1 MVGTVGDLAT
11 NEEYNLVAVDVNKV
25 FGDKYPT
32 AAVTDS
38 NRISTHKFGWGA
50 VNLSDALA
58 DGTLI
63 TAERLQELVSRTNI
77 SINHTDLTDNV
88 LVFAIPANRTTIA
101 AGTAIRAED
110 INLVRTKFSPIL
122 LNNKHLTIDATN
134 ASAFNATSTGYARTT
149 TWNNQ
154 LNGEHKFNWADYNSA
169 RYFFNGG
176 GQLRVSLNM
185 TGGSTA
191 GYYNWS
197 DVINEMGVL
206 TMNWD
211 TMTQSAATTSGT
223 SEGKGFYDL
232 TANYGDGSDTNTNEG
247 LLFTSSGVTIG
258 RKVGSYGYGYGSYGY
273 GYGYISGPG
282 NYPGFADPAII
293 GGSYSYSIYV
303 SAYSAYSTYQQLKFR
318 IYGKYIDNGAG
329 VQFKMVLDDTTHNN
343 FVDGTI
349 TPTVSYLMPDTL
361 TIGTTSFDVTPAPT
375 FAIVNDFTS
384 VDDY

>member
-1 MVGTVGDLAT
+1 
-11 NEEYNLVAVDVNKV
+11 
-25 FGDKYPT
+25 
-32 AAVTDS
+32 
-38 NRISTHKFGWGA
+38 
-50 VNLSDALA
+50 
-58 DGTLI
+58 
-63 TAERLQELVSRTNI
+63 
-77 SINHTDLTDNV
+77 
-88 LVFAIPANRTTIA
+88 
-101 AGTAIRAED
+101 
-110 INLVRTKFSPIL
+110 
-122 LNNKHLTIDATN
+122 
-134 ASAFNATSTGYARTT
+134 
-149 TWNNQ
+149 
-154 LNGEHKFNWADYNSA
+154 
-169 RYFFNGG
+169 
-176 GQLRVSLNM
+176 M

-206 TMNWD
+206 NFNWD

-258 RKVGSYGYGYGSYGY
+258 RKVGTYGTYSYGY
-273 GYGYISGPG
+273 GYGYITGPG
-282 NYPGFADPAII
+282 NHSDWADPAIS
-293 GGSYSYSIYV
+293 GYGYGYGYGYSGIYV
-303 SAYSAYSTYQQLKFR
+303 SAYSAYSTYQQLRFK

>member
-1 MVGTVGDLAT
+1 MVGAVGDLAT

-38 NRISTHKFGWGA
+38 NRIATHKFGWGA
-50 VNLSDALA
+50 TNMADALA

-101 AGTAIRAED
+101 AGTSIRAED
-110 INLVRTKFSPIL
+110 LNLVRTKFSPIL

-134 ASAFNATSTGYARTT
+134 ASAFNATSTGYERTT

-247 LLFTSSGVTIG
+247 LLFTSSGVTLG
-258 RKVGSYGYGYGSYGY
+258 RKVGSTGSYGY
-273 GYGYISGPG
+273 GYGYITGPG
-282 NYPGFADPAII
+282 NHSGWADPAII
-293 GGSYSYSIYV
+293 GGSYSSTIYV
-303 SAYSAYSTYQQLKFR
+303 SAYSAYSTYQQLKFK

-349 TPTVSYLMPDTL
+349 TPTISYLMPDTL

>member
-1 MVGTVGDLAT
+1 MVGAVGDLAT

-25 FGDKYPT
+25 FGDKYLT

-38 NRISTHKFGWGA
+38 SRKNTHKFGWGA
-50 VNLSDALA
+50 ANLADALA
-58 DGTLI
+58 NGTLI
-63 TAERLQELVSRTNI
+63 TAERLQGLVSRTNI

-101 AGTAIRAED
+101 AGTSIRAED
-110 INLVRTKFSPIL
+110 LNLVRTKFSPIL

-134 ASAFNATSTGYARTT
+134 ASAFNATSTGYERTT

-176 GQLRVSLNM
+176 GQLRVAINM

-206 TMNWD
+206 TLNWD
-211 TMTQSAATTSGT
+211 TMTQSSATTSGT

-258 RKVGSYGYGYGSYGY
+258 RKVGSYGSGYGY
-273 GYGYISGPG
+273 GYGYITGPG

-303 SAYSAYSTYQQLKFR
+303 SAYSAYSTYQQLKFK

-384 VDDY
+384 ADDY

>member
-1 MVGTVGDLAT
+1 MAVQSIGDLVT
-11 NEEYNLVAVDVNKV
+11 NEDFNLVAVDVNKV
-25 FGDKYPT
+25 FGDKYLT
-32 AAVTDS
+32 AAVTDA
-38 NRISTHKFGWGA
+38 NRVATHKFGWGA
-50 VNLSDALA
+50 INIDDAIA
-58 DGTLI
+58 NGILI
-63 TAERLQELVSRTNI
+63 TAERLQELVTRTNI

-88 LVFAIPANRTTIA
+88 LVFAIPTNRTTIA

-110 INLVRTKFSPIL
+110 LNLVRSKFVQL
-122 LNNKHLTIDATN
+122 FNNNTHATIDPTN
-134 ASAFNATSTGYARTT
+134 ASAFNATTTGYERTT

-154 LNGEHKFNWADYNSA
+154 LNGEHKFDFADYNSA

-176 GQLRVSLNM
+176 GQLRVALNM

-206 TMNWD
+206 NFNWD
-211 TMTQSAATTSGT
+211 TMTQSSATTSGT

-258 RKVGSYGYGYGSYGY
+258 RKVGSLGSGYGY
-273 GYGYISGPG
+273 GYGYITGPTSS
-282 NYPGFADPAII
+282 GFADPAILP
-293 GGSYSYSIYV
+293 GYGYGYSIYV

-318 IYGKYIDNGAG
+318 IYGKYTNNGAG

-349 TPTVSYLMPDTL
+349 TPAVSYLMPDTL

>member
-25 FGDKYPT
+25 FGDKYLT

-38 NRISTHKFGWGA
+38 NRVATHKFGWGA
-50 VNLSDALA
+50 TNLADALA

-101 AGTAIRAED
+101 AGTSIRAED
-110 INLVRTKFSPIL
+110 LNLVRTKFSPIL

-134 ASAFNATSTGYARTT
+134 ASAFNATSTGYERTT

-176 GQLRVSLNM
+176 GQLRVALNM

-247 LLFTSSGVTIG
+247 LLFTSSGVTLG
-258 RKVGSYGYGYGSYGY
+258 RKVGSYGSYGY
-273 GYGYISGPG
+273 GYGYITGPG
-282 NYPGFADPAII
+282 NYPGWADPAII

-303 SAYSAYSTYQQLKFR
+303 SAYSAYSTYQQLKFK

-349 TPTVSYLMPDTL
+349 TPTISYLMPDTL